1 MSHQVGREDF
11 DRFMEGIERL
21 VQEVL
26 IPAEP
31 RLEAEDRVPEEIL
44 QEFRRLG
51 LFGVSIPPVFGG
63 LGLSMEQQVELH
75 FAICRASAVY
85 RSRISTTIGLGSQP
99 ILHHGTEEQRQTY
112 LPKLASGAWT
122 AAFALTE
129 PEAGSDAGALKT
141 TARQDG
147 NGYVINGSK
156 RYITNAPEADV
167 FIVMA
172 RTDLDVPGAA
182 GISAFIVEADTAGIT
197 IGPADDKMGQAGS
210 HTAEVY
216 FDDCRI
222 PAAALIGGREG
233 VGFKTAMRGINHAR
247 LHVAATCTGQAKRLL
262 DEALGYAL
270 EREQFGQPIAEF
282 QSVQN
287 MLAESRAEYQAAR
300 AMVLET
306 ARAFDGGDINI
317 ANIACCKYFASEM
330 VSRVADRAVQIH
342 GGAGYMRVSTVER
355 LYRDV
360 RLFRIFEGTTQIQ
373 QMLIAREMIK
383 AARDGSQ

>member
-1 MSHQVGREDF
+1 MGK
-11 DRFMEGIERL
+11 
-21 VQEVL
+21 
-26 IPAEP
+26 
-31 RLEAEDRVPEEIL
+31 
-44 QEFRRLG
+44 
-51 LFGVSIPPVFGG
+51 GG
-63 LGLSMEQQVELH
+63 SL
-75 FAICRASAVY
+75 C
-85 RSRISTTIGLGSQP
+85 RSRAN
-99 ILHHGTEEQRQTY
+99 R
-112 LPKLASGAWT
+112 
-122 AAFALTE
+122 
-129 PEAGSDAGALKT
+129 
-141 TARQDG
+141 
-147 NGYVINGSK
+147 
-156 RYITNAPEADV
+156 
-167 FIVMA
+167 
-172 RTDLDVPGAA
+172 
-182 GISAFIVEADTAGIT
+182 
-197 IGPADDKMGQAGS
+197 
-210 HTAEVY
+210 
-216 FDDCRI
+216 
-222 PAAALIGGREG
+222 GGREG

-383 AARDGSQ
+383 AARDGS